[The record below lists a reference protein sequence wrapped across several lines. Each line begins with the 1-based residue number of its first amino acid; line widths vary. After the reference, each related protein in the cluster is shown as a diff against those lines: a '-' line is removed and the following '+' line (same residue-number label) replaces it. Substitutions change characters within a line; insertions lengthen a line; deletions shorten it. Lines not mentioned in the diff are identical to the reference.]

1 MDTQLF
7 QTLIIDPNALKQ
19 DEIDTFFSKYFGEI
33 SQNVSRIFSFNMF
46 TIQIHIIEEGL
57 QHATPLINPQVHLWL
72 ILAKIRNL
80 REARNP

>member
-33 SQNVSRIFSFNMF
+33 NQNVS
-46 TIQIHIIEEGL
+46 
-57 QHATPLINPQVHLWL
+57 
-72 ILAKIRNL
+72 
-80 REARNP
+80 